1 MMNSTSSKESIQ
13 VIFQNMSVLRAYA
26 RRTILLEEELHAQDE
41 TDRQARLEE
50 FFSTGYD
57 LNWTPKEVTAL
68 LLREVFASS

>member
-1 MMNSTSSKESIQ
+1 MMNNTSSKESIQ
-13 VIFQNMSVLRAYA
+13 MMFQNMSVLRTYA
-26 RRTILLEEELHAQDE
+26 RRTILLEEELDTQDE

-68 LLREVFASS
+68 LLREVFAGS